1 MNAEDAIPAVYY
13 VKQLSG
19 LASNKA
25 KKYKYKAQQALESA
39 RALTGAQNDAEFR
52 RQLLSNIRQERIA
65 RAQLAAGNYSDD
77 YTSSSAAGATAN
89 IDSSLAGESIYAY
102 EASKRAEQ
110 IQSYQDQA
118 VAYNKKY
125 AKAIEKK
132 AQTSSLLG
140 GAVGAAAGFLVGG
153 PMGAVAGWQI
163 GQGLGQVASNT
174 GYTQTQNGIQNI
186 LGGATQLYN
195 YGNIESNYQ
204 KYLSMIRNNRYEL
217 ASVNPTSGQIIPGS
231 QVYAGNYM
239 VLQGLRDYRS

>member
-1 MNAEDAIPAVYY
+1 MGIYS
-13 VKQLSG
+13 SG
-19 LASNKA
+19 S
-25 KKYKYKAQQALESA
+25 KYKYAAQGALESA
-39 RALTGAQNDAEFR
+39 RALTSAQNDAEFR

-110 IQSYQDQA
+110 IQNYQQSA
-118 VAYNKKY
+118 VNYMKKY
-125 AKAIEKK
+125 QKQQKTRATAF
-132 AQTSSLLG
+132 AVTGLALGAVTG
-140 GAVGAAAGFLVGG
+140 GALGAAGMLGAGVGG
-153 PMGAVAGWQI
+153 LSGGIMGAQI
-163 GQGLGQVASNT
+163 GQGLGQVASGT
-174 GYTQTQNGIQNI
+174 GQWQQGIQNI
-186 LGGATQLYN
+186 LSGGTGIYN
-195 YGNIESNYQ
+195 LNSIESNYQ

-239 VLQGLRDYRS
+239 VLQGIRGYQP